1 MAMQDGQMGSS
12 LRGPG
17 PGDPRPVR
25 VATIHD
31 VAKAAQVSIT
41 TVSHVFNQPHR
52 VSKSTSAKVV
62 KIATELAY
70 RPNVHARRLVTRKSR
85 SLAIQ
90 IAGQQVR
97 HEHALVPNSEYFLE
111 LLNGAANSAA
121 EQGYALILAPTDVD
135 PSDLESFAVDGVL
148 LVDPA
153 GDEPIFDHRELLSRI
168 VTVGRP
174 LTALQV
180 FSMVDNDHREAA
192 RTLMTGLQRAG
203 YRAPALLVNDMS
215 RSYVNDMVDGYRSW
229 VAKHSCESIVIDVD
243 KAASLAEAVEEMCA
257 RGCDA
262 VFASSE
268 YLALDVLHL
277 ALDRGMQVPED
288 LGICSA
294 VDSGILRLASP
305 EISGI
310 YLNPREL
317 GRRAVELLI
326 NLVEGSAQ
334 PGGFHSVAAEVRWR
348 QSTNRPSQN

>member
-1 MAMQDGQMGSS
+1 MGSS
-12 LRGPG
+12 LRGDG
-17 PGDPRPVR
+17 PGDPDSAR

-31 VAKAAQVSIT
+31 VAKAAEVSIT

-52 VSKSTSAKVV
+52 VAKSTSAKVV

-70 RPNVHARRLVTRKSR
+70 RPNVHARRLVMRKSR

-97 HEHALVPNSEYFLE
+97 QEHALVPNSEYFLE

-174 LTALQV
+174 QTALQV
-180 FSMVDNDHREAA
+180 LSMVDNDHRDAA
-192 RTLMTGLQRAG
+192 RTLLTSLHRAG

-215 RSYVNDMVDGYRSW
+215 RSYVNDMIDGYRGW
-229 VAKHSCESIVIDVD
+229 VAEHSCETIVLDVD
-243 KAASLAEAVEEMCA
+243 NAASLDEAVGEICA

-262 VFASSE
+262 VFAASE
-268 YLALDVLHL
+268 YLALDVLHV
-277 ALDRGMQVPED
+277 ALERDMRVPED

-294 VDSGILRLASP
+294 VDSGILRLATP
-305 EISGI
+305 EITGI

-317 GRRAVELLI
+317 GRRAVDLLI
-326 NLVEGSAQ
+326 NLVEGTAR
-334 PGGFHSVAAEVRWR
+334 PGGFHSVAAEVMWR
-348 QSTNRPSQN
+348 QSTNRASQGSA

>member
-1 MAMQDGQMGSS
+1 MASS
-12 LRGPG
+12 PRDAGPG
-17 PGDPRPVR
+17 EPDSGR

-31 VAKAAQVSIT
+31 VAEAAQVSIT

-97 HEHALVPNSEYFLE
+97 HEHALVPNSEFFLE
-111 LLNGAANSAA
+111 LLNGAANAAA
-121 EQGYALILAPTDVD
+121 EQGYAPILAPTDVD

-153 GDEPIFDHRELLSRI
+153 GDEPIFGHRELLSRI

-174 LTALQV
+174 QV
-180 FSMVDNDHREAA
+180 SPEVLSVVDNDHRDAA
-192 RTLMTGLQRAG
+192 RKVMTGLSRAG
-203 YRAPALLVNDMS
+203 YRAPALLVDDTS
-215 RSYVNDMVDGYRSW
+215 RSYVNDMIDGYQGW
-229 VAKHSCESIVIDVD
+229 AAEHSCETVVLDVGSASSIAAAVD
-243 KAASLAEAVEEMCA
+243 EVCA
-257 RGCDA
+257 LGCDA

-268 YLALDVLHL
+268 YVALDVLHVARERDL
-277 ALDRGMQVPED
+277 RVPQG

-294 VDSGILRLASP
+294 VDSGVLRLASP
-305 EISGI
+305 EISGV

-326 NLVEGSAQ
+326 KLVEGTAR
-334 PGGFHSVAAEVRWR
+334 PGGLHSIAAEIIWR
-348 QSTNRPSQN
+348 QSTNRAS

>member
-1 MAMQDGQMGSS
+1 MDS
-12 LRGPG
+12 LSGAG
-17 PGDPRPVR
+17 PGDPDAAH

-70 RPNVHARRLVTRKSR
+70 KPNVHARRLVTRKSR

-97 HEHALVPNSEYFLE
+97 NEHALVPNSEFFLE

-121 EQGYALILAPTDVD
+121 ERGYAMILAPTDVD

-153 GDEPIFDHRELLSRI
+153 GDEPIFGHRELLSRI

-174 LTALQV
+174 HTSPEVLSV
-180 FSMVDNDHREAA
+180 VDNDHRDAA
-192 RTLMTGLQRAG
+192 RKLMTGLHRAG

-215 RSYVNDMVDGYRSW
+215 RSYVNDMVDGYQGW
-229 VAKHSCESIVIDVD
+229 AAEHSCETLVLDVD
-243 KAASLAEAVEEMCA
+243 NAASIADAVDEVHA
-257 RGCDA
+257 RGYDA
-262 VFASSE
+262 VFAASE
-268 YLALDVLHL
+268 YLALDVLHA
-277 ALDRGMQVPED
+277 ALDRGLRVPED

-294 VDSGILRLASP
+294 VDSGILRLVSP
-305 EISGI
+305 QISGV
-310 YLNPREL
+310 YLDPRKT

-326 NLVEGSAQ
+326 TLVEGTAR
-334 PGGFHSVAAEVRWR
+334 PGGIHFITAEIMWR
-348 QSTNRPSQN
+348 ESTNRASQG